1 MIERVAATED
11 EMLAAFLMA
20 EIDSSRYG
28 PNIRANLAARRLE
41 RRLIDAPNMTDS
53 VENATRRQL
62 IGNRGYENR
71 EALFAA
77 FPRDVTWR
85 RVELEAP
92 DFDTMRYIND
102 TKAGSYWANLSDGTR
117 LVSAGARNLRQ
128 RPADPDTQQIGAIA
142 QALRKGVRFPATNRS
157 ATPRGFFDLLI
168 EGHSRATAYVM
179 EHFAGVVEAFVGSS
193 PSMPSWV
200 FTNSSFPSVPRDSM
214 AAPCSALHPS
224 PRTISLNTCPRCS

>member
-1 MIERVAATED
+1 MFLVGTGKRMMKVWTEREGVPMIERVAATED

-71 EALFAA
+71 EALFAG

-142 QALRKGVRFPATNRS
+142 QALRKGVRFPPLIAAQHREGS
-157 ATPRGFFDLLI
+157 LILI

-200 FTNSSFPSVPRDSM
+200 FY
-214 AAPCSALHPS
+214 
-224 PRTISLNTCPRCS
+224 

>member
-1 MIERVAATED
+1 MIERGPATED
-11 EMLAAFLMA
+11 EMIAAFLRA

-28 PNIRANLAARRLE
+28 DNCVRAGLAALGLE
-41 RRLIDAPNMTDS
+41 RRLIDVPNMTDS
-53 VENATRRQL
+53 AENGVRRQL
-62 IGNRGYENR
+62 IGYRGYEAR
-71 EALFAA
+71 EALFAG

-85 RVELEAP
+85 RVELETG
-92 DFDTMRYIND
+92 DFETMRYIND
-102 TKAGSYWANLSDGTR
+102 TVTTTPHWANLSDGTR

-142 QALRKGVRFPATNRS
+142 QALRNGVYFPPLIAAQHREGS
-157 ATPRGFFDLLI
+157 LILI

-200 FTNSSFPSVPRDSM
+200 FY
-214 AAPCSALHPS
+214 
-224 PRTISLNTCPRCS
+224 